1 MGIFNALRNEFLDV
15 IEWVDDTHDTLAYC
29 FARPDGEIKNDSKL
43 VVRPGQKA
51 VFVSEGQ
58 ITDCFYEPGTYELD
72 SRNLPVLSKLR
83 GWKYGFESPFKAEV
97 YFFSTRTFTNLK
109 WGTPNPIALRDADF
123 GVVRL
128 RAFGSYAIQVVNPAT
143 MLEALIGTDPRFEV
157 AAIEGQI
164 RSWITSG
171 FATWVSRAQVPL
183 LDLAA
188 QYRELSETLRQA
200 VLPELAQF
208 GLEVT
213 TLVIENISVPPE
225 VEKAID
231 QRSAMG
237 AIGNLQQ
244 FTQYQTAQAIAN
256 AAQNPSGGNAGLEMG
271 LGLAMAQQLAA
282 ALQTQSGTPA
292 PPVPPS
298 LPPVTPPPL
307 DAGQSPPPEQ
317 WYAAVNQQQLGPLST
332 ADLLAAG
339 IRGDTL
345 VWRSGLAQWQ
355 AAQTVPELRD
365 RLTSPP
371 PPLPVAEWYLGVDG
385 QRRGPWA
392 IADLRQNGLT
402 AHSHV
407 WKAGM
412 AQWQLASEVPEIA
425 ALLA

>member
-1 MGIFNALRNEFLDV
+1 MGIFAALRHEFLDV
-15 IEWVDDTHDTLAYC
+15 IEWVDATDDTLAYC
-29 FARPDGEIKNDSKL
+29 FARPDGEIKNNSKL
-43 VVRPGQKA
+43 VVRPGQKV

-72 SRNLPVLSKLR
+72 SRNLPVLSKVL

-97 YFFSTRTFTNLK
+97 YFFSTRNFMNLK

-128 RAFGSYAIQVVNPAT
+128 RSFGSYAIQVVNPAA
-143 MLEALIGTDPRFEV
+143 MLEALIGTNPRFEV

-164 RSWITSG
+164 RSWIVSG

-213 TLVIENISVPPE
+213 ALVIENISVPPE

-244 FTQYQTAQAIAN
+244 FTQYQTAQAIAHS
-256 AAQNPSGGNAGLEMG
+256 AQNPSGGNAGLEMG

-282 ALQTQSGTPA
+282 ALQAQPGAPA
-292 PPVPPS
+292 ALPALPS
-298 LPPVTPPPL
+298 PPVTPPPL
-307 DAGQSPPPEQ
+307 DAGQSSPPEQ

-355 AAQTVPELRD
+355 AAQTMPELRD
-365 RLTSPP
+365 RLATP
-371 PPLPVAEWYLGVDG
+371 PPLPVAEWYLGVGG
-385 QRRGPWA
+385 QKLGPLA
-392 IADLRQNGLT
+392 IADLPQNGLT
-402 AHSHV
+402 AQSYV

-425 ALLA
+425 VLLS